1 VNIKNR
7 LKKLE
12 MISGGGEFCGESCR
26 KHPEITFKHQ
36 HDGIDCAAPGW
47 MRRQTEKDDKK
58 PILDVCPVCLKPTRK
73 QTIILNYVTSP
84 IAEN

>member
-1 VNIKNR
+1 MNILSR

-12 MISGGGEFCGESCR
+12 MISGGDEFCAESCR

-47 MRRQTEKDDKK
+47 MHRNPEKDDKK
-58 PILDVCPVCLKPTRK
+58 PISDVCPVCLKPTRK
-73 QTIILNYVTSP
+73 QTIILNHVTLP
-84 IAEN
+84 IKEN